1 MKRGLN
7 KENSLPDPEFGGE
20 SSESARAIHYV
31 VQKDTLMTY
40 VSARFAQADPGI
52 VSGSTIERKKMS
64 TKTSFKRVALVAVAA
79 LGAGVLSVAPAN
91 ATITGITLTPTSST
105 IYATVGTLSS
115 TTVRLAATPADI
127 TGKASFTVTS
137 SVTSKPGTSDGAFA
151 TSNSS
156 GKATMLS
163 TGAAAPFVV
172 TGTTAASGTAVVT
185 ETSATVLT
193 IAPNASGAQS
203 TSGGVVFG
211 TFGITPATAG
221 TYVYTLTPSIGTA
234 TTITVRAYPTSAQ
247 ATAAALA
254 GANSQIVSVLGDG
267 GTPASTLSVVGVA
280 GPANTVQV
288 AAIGDAT
295 LPRIVTVSGAG
306 TYFTAAGTGVTLG
319 SGTNPTTATVTAT
332 SNYGTLTIATPTVG
346 TATVS
351 IASESAAG
359 SGIYGATAETVS
371 ITVNAAATSGAVN
384 AATSTAFMNKSAT
397 VTAATTEATA
407 PLTTPARPADA
418 NQVPVVAIQVTVGRA
433 NGAITGTT
441 AVTASIT
448 GPGVLKMSANDTDPD
463 NTEVATGRS
472 ISSTAA
478 TMLAGNDVFSVGVIP
493 DGVAGVSTVTITVGT
508 YTVTKTVTFVGTVAS
523 LAFTKVRGSIVD
535 TADGVVTGDTD
546 AYAGF
551 ITGRDA
557 AGNAVTLTAAEFTA
571 VTAAQRT
578 AADITGAAVV
588 AGTAATYSGVAVV
601 ADAPTVVID
610 PTATK
615 TGNKTLTLTH
625 TATGLTVVATFT
637 VALAKATTVRLSTD
651 KATYAPGEKM
661 TLTLTALDAGGFGI
675 ADIASP
681 TSFLAA
687 TGIVSSS
694 SITGDALVVTAP
706 ALVGGRAT
714 FTLYAPLASG
724 PVTFTATT
732 GTGTEA
738 PTTAVTATATATVSQ
753 NADISAITT
762 LINSLIAKINAL
774 SKLVTKIQKKVRA

>member
-52 VSGSTIERKKMS
+52 VSGSTTERKQMS
-64 TKTSFKRVALVAVAA
+64 TKTIYKRIALVAVTA
-79 LGAGVLSVAPAN
+79 LGAGVLSVAPASA
-91 ATITGITLTPTSST
+91 ATASAAVVTAGATNIYGFTGTAASTAINVATTGNTDATQSITVTPT
-105 IYATVGTLSS
+105 
-115 TTVRLAATPADI
+115 
-127 TGKASFTVTS
+127 
-137 SVTSKPGTSDGAFA
+137 VTSKPNGS
-151 TSNSS
+151 
-156 GKATMLS
+156 TMTVNTPAS
-163 TGAAAPFVV
+163 TTVGLK
-172 TGTTAASGTAVVT
+172 TAVVT
-185 ETSATVLT
+185 GNLVGSNTANRWTNTITAGVGTLAFSTGDIPAFAATQVATLELLAT
-193 IAPNASGAQS
+193 
-203 TSGGVVFG
+203 
-211 TFGITPATAG
+211 TAG
-221 TYVYTLTPSIGTA
+221 TYSITVTPAGAA
-234 TTITVRAYPTSAQ
+234 TTNTAVVVNFRIYPTSAQ

-267 GTPASTLSVVGVA
+267 GTPASTLAVTGVA

-295 LPRIVTVSGAG
+295 LPRIVTITGAG
-306 TYFTAAGTGVTLG
+306 AYFTAAGTGVTLG

-359 SGIYGATAETVS
+359 SGIYSAAAESVTV
-371 ITVNAAATSGAVN
+371 TVNAAATSGAVN

-407 PLTTPARPADA
+407 PLTTPAKPADA
-418 NQVPVVAIQVTVGRA
+418 NSVPVVAIQVTVGRA

-441 AVTASIT
+441 AVSASIT
-448 GPGVLKMSANDTDPD
+448 GPGLLKMSANDTDPD
-463 NTEVATGRS
+463 SSEVATGRS

-478 TMLAGNDVFSVGVIP
+478 TMLAGNDIFSVGVIP
-493 DGVAGVSTVTITVGT
+493 DGVAGVSTITITVGT
-508 YTVTKTVTFVGTVAS
+508 YTVTKTVTFVGTVAT

-535 TADGVVTGDTD
+535 TADGVVAGDTD

-551 ITGRDA
+551 ITGKDA

-571 VTAAQRT
+571 VTATQKT
-578 AADITGAAVV
+578 AAVITDAAVV
-588 AGTAATYSGVAVV
+588 AGTAATYSGVAV
-601 ADAPTVVID
+601 AANAPTVVID

-637 VALAKATTVRLSTD
+637 VALAQATTVRLSTD
-651 KATYAPGEKM
+651 KATYAPGEKI

-681 TSFLAA
+681 TNFLAA
-687 TGIVSSS
+687 TGIVASS

-706 ALVGGRAT
+706 AIVGGKAT
-714 FTLYAPLASG
+714 FTLFAPLASG
-724 PVTFTATT
+724 PITFSATT
-732 GTGTEA
+732 GAGTEA
-738 PTTAVTATATATVSQ
+738 PTTAVTVTGSATVSQ

-774 SKLVTKIQKKVRA
+774 NKLVIKIQKKVRA